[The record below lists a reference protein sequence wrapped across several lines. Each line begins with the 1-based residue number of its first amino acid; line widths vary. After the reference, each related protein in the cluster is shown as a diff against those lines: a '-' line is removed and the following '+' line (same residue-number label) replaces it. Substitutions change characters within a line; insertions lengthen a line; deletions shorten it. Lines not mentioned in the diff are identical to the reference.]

1 MAKHSHRKRSHTK
14 SRTRTMR
21 QHGGEL
27 SGNPPSAWGW
37 GLGTAGNGW
46 TQFMNAFSLQPGTN
60 LSTDQSNVSVPVG
73 SVHSQSQSGGK
84 RRRARGKR
92 GGNMGLALSQ
102 AVVPGTLVLM
112 NNMLGKRSR
121 RQKR

>member
-1 MAKHSHRKRSHTK
+1 MAKKHSHRRRSSSK
-14 SRTRTMR
+14 SRTMR
-21 QHGGEL
+21 LKGGNL

-37 GLGTAGNGW
+37 GLGTLGNGW
-46 TQFMNAFSLQPGTN
+46 TQFMNSLSVQPGA
-60 LSTDQSNVSVPVG
+60 SAGAMQSNVSVPAG